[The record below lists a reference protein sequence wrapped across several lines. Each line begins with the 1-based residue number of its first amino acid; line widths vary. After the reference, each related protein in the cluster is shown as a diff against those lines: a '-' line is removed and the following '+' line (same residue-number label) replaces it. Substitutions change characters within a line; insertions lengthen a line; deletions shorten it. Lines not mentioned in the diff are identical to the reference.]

1 MHWSMQK
8 QMPRFPGFGDLESD
22 YPVAALSQTS

>member
-1 MHWSMQK
+1 MQK